1 MAGELVLLT
10 TTPVGIYRKLEP
22 ADPEMAPG
30 CAIIG
35 TYLSRVDRLIGR
47 VAVQAE
53 SAREPNND
61 ILAEPVR
68 LRYAAKMLPE
78 GIEANL
84 FAIVPPERL
93 REPWEASEPLL
104 QDDDVELLMYL
115 GKVVRV
121 RDDVGKDTE
130 VNEMLIHLGRIL
142 AGDAAP
148 LVERLLRDL

>member
-1 MAGELVLLT
+1 MSGDLVLLT

-22 ADPEMAPG
+22 PEPEMAPG

-35 TYLSRVDRLIGR
+35 TYLQLVDRPIGR
-47 VAVQAE
+47 VAVRVDEAV
-53 SAREPNND
+53 EPNND
-61 ILAEPVR
+61 ILAEPVC
-68 LRYAAKMLPE
+68 LRYAGMMRPE

-84 FAIVPPERL
+84 FAIIPPDRL
-93 REPWEASEPLL
+93 REPWQANTLVA
-104 QDDDVELLMYL
+104 DNDVELLMYL

-130 VNEMLIHLGRIL
+130 VNEMLIHLSRIM